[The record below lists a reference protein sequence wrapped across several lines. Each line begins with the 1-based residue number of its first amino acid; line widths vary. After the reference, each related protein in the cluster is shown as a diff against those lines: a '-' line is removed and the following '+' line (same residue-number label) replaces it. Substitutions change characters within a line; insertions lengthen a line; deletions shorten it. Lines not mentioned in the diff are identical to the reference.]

1 MARWLIGQGFGADDI
16 IGLRMTTSIEFVV
29 AMLAVLKAG
38 AAYLPIDPAYP
49 DERIEY
55 LISDARPKTVIG
67 RDELDAA
74 EKAAAQLSDVAPTD
88 DDRLR
93 PLLPGHLAYVIYTS
107 GSTGQPKGVAVSHQ
121 AIAEHVECFAAEW
134 SMTAEDRLLQS
145 SSVSFDA
152 SLLDLFITLSLGAQL
167 IVPKPAEGGAFSDIA
182 YVADL
187 ISRHR
192 VTVLH
197 MVPSMLSTLLLL
209 PQV

>member
-1 MARWLIGQGFGADDI
+1 M
-16 IGLRMTTSIEFVV
+16 
-29 AMLAVLKAG
+29 
-38 AAYLPIDPAYP
+38 P
-49 DERIEY
+49 
-55 LISDARPKTVIG
+55 
-67 RDELDAA
+67 
-74 EKAAAQLSDVAPTD
+74 DVAPTD

-134 SMTAEDRLLQS
+134 SMTAEDRSAAVVVGELRRFAARPLHH
-145 SSVSFDA
+145 VLAWRAADRARKPDA
-152 SLLDLFITLSLGAQL
+152 FN
-167 IVPKPAEGGAFSDIA
+167 DIA

-192 VTVLH
+192 ITVLH

-209 PQV
+209 PQVYRMAAVASRAGGRRSASG